1 MSPARAIGPLLEFDS
16 AGARVLLALFVVV
29 NTVNGLSSLQP
40 SASPWPSIAAL
51 ALVSA
56 AAVVSIH
63 GGPATL
69 ELRRTLVIVAVVVA
83 STALIVTQLPAT
95 GPLAYTTWYLGA
107 DTFLLMILALR
118 GRNGWA
124 WLGFTLM
131 SGLTVFWAVWWSTR
145 WLPESLELVA
155 RHAATLFIGS
165 LVAVM
170 LNRTAGRIARF
181 HAIEQRQATD
191 EMVAL
196 ASLDERRT
204 RIARVEAIAR
214 PMLETIA
221 SGRPLDAVER
231 DECRVIEA
239 TLRDSV
245 RARLLSTA
253 SLDAAVIG
261 ARRRGVA
268 VTLLDDRSAPLTES
282 DGERMSHW
290 VTDKLDATHN
300 GSTAVVRLL
309 PAGRA
314 SLATVVVVEDGAEPR
329 VHHLR
334 SAASSATEDPARFS
348 AENSVENPAEPASR

>member
-1 MSPARAIGPLLEFDS
+1 MTAARDFGAMLEFGS
-16 AGARVLLALFVVV
+16 WGARLLLVLFVVV
-29 NTVNGLSSLQP
+29 HTMIALSSLR
-40 SASPWPSIAAL
+40 SAESTWPSL
-51 ALVSA
+51 VALVLVCS

-63 GGPATL
+63 PAPAKL
-69 ELRRTLVIVAVVVA
+69 GLWRTLVIVAAVVA
-83 STALIVTQLPAT
+83 STVVVCTQLPLT
-95 GPLAYTTWYLGA
+95 GPISYAAWYLGA
-107 DTFLLMILALR
+107 DTFLLMLLALR
-118 GRNGWA
+118 GRIGWA
-124 WLGFTLM
+124 WAGFALMGAITLGWVAW
-131 SGLTVFWAVWWSTR
+131 SGRGVLD
-145 WLPESLELVA
+145 SLELVA

-170 LNRTAGRIARF
+170 LRRTAQRIARF
-181 HAIEQRQATD
+181 HAIEERRATD
-191 EMVAL
+191 EAVAR

-221 SGRPLDAVER
+221 SGRPLDAAER

-253 SLDAAVIG
+253 TLDAAVIG

-268 VTLLDDRSAPLTES
+268 VTLLDDRATPLTDF
-282 DGERMSHW
+282 DGERMSEW
-290 VTDKLDATHN
+290 VTDKLESTLT
-300 GSTAVVRLL
+300 GSAVVRLL

-314 SLATVVVVEDGAEPR
+314 SLATVVVEDGTEPS

-334 SAASSATEDPARFS
+334 CEG
-348 AENSVENPAEPASR
+348 EPAPGGG